1 MKAASISTY
10 IFALDSIWWR
20 CSVDVWRLKKKNL
33 QHGKNN
39 TLLLLKEMIEKWYL
53 ITTKI
58 LELNT
63 INIKGEMQFR
73 KKKPTNFIRALFLQ
87 IVLPTSELFPPFLFF
102 FHLLWLLGFAVTFC
116 PFSISCSLSSS
127 SFLKHFY
134 SWDTLLRK
142 L

>member
-10 IFALDSIWWR
+10 IFALDSNWWR

-73 KKKPTNFIRALFLQ
+73 KKKTNKFHPSVIFTNRASYIRIISTFFIFL
-87 IVLPTSELFPPFLFF
+87 PPFVITRICCNFLSFFYFMFIIIIIIFETFLFMR
-102 FHLLWLLGFAVTFC
+102 HIA
-116 PFSISCSLSSS
+116 
-127 SFLKHFY
+127 
-134 SWDTLLRK
+134 
-142 L
+142 